1 MSLQI
6 NNVSKLYSSK
16 QVKRT
21 VQAVTDVS
29 FTVAGGATM
38 GIIGESGCGKS
49 TLARLIAG
57 LEPPSSGTVEFEGH
71 NVATFGQAG
80 MRDFRRRV
88 QMVFQD
94 PYSSLNPRLTAG
106 DAVEE
111 VVRFHSTQGT
121 SSSPRMRSVELLELV
136 GLDARFATAFPS
148 QMSGGQRQRVCIARA
163 LAADPSLL
171 ILDEPVSAL
180 DVSVRAGI
188 MNLLEDLK
196 QALDLTYVFI
206 SHDLGM
212 VRHISDELTVMYLGR
227 VVESGAVEDV
237 MEHPLH
243 PYTRALLK
251 AAPDPS
257 DFAVKTVIEAVLSGE
272 VPSPTNPPA
281 GCTFHPRCAYALD
294 SCSSV
299 VPTVR
304 DTGQGHLVRCVI
316 DDFGPLATTREQSGL
331 R

>member
-1 MSLQI
+1 MTLEI
-6 NNVSKLYSSK
+6 KNVSKLYAAKHSN
-16 QVKRT
+16 RT
-21 VQAVTDVS
+21 VRAVSDVS
-29 FTVAGGATM
+29 ISVDAGKTM

-57 LEPPSSGTVEFEGH
+57 LEEPTSGAVEFEGH
-71 NVATFGQAG
+71 DVSTFSQHG

-106 DAVEE
+106 DAIEE
-111 VVRFHSTQGT
+111 VVRFHGTKGT
-121 SSSPRMRSVELLELV
+121 SALPAGRTTELLELV
-136 GLDARFATAFPS
+136 GLDARFAASFPS
-148 QMSGGQRQRVCIARA
+148 QLSGGQRQRVCIARA

-196 QALDLTYVFI
+196 QSLGLTYVFI

-227 VVESGAVEDV
+227 VVESGAVADV
-237 MEHPLH
+237 MEGALH

-251 AAPDPS
+251 AAPDPA
-257 DFAVKTVIEAVLSGE
+257 DYTVKATIEPVLTGE
-272 VPSPTNPPA
+272 VPSPTNPPT
-281 GCTFHPRCAYALD
+281 GCSFHPRCAYALD
-294 SCSSV
+294 SCATA
-299 VPTVR
+299 VPEIR
-304 DTGQGHLVRCVI
+304 EMPGGHKVRCVI
-316 DDFGPLATTREQSGL
+316 ENLETTVPMRV
-331 R
+331 